1 MNRLAILAYLLMFW
15 VSSDA
20 QNYVFIEGEVFHT
33 SYHITYQ
40 GKENYHDSIKG
51 LFQEIDNSLSMF
63 NKESILSQINNNDT
77 SVRMNQHVRTVLDRG
92 MAISKQTDGAFDMT
106 VAPLVN
112 LWGFGY
118 KHSENITKSM
128 VDSILSFVGYEKI
141 KIGKDGQLKKGDNR
155 IILDASSIA
164 KGYACDVVGEWLA
177 KKGITNYIVEIGGEI
192 TLHGYNPKGKPWH
205 IGINTPEEDSLSINR
220 EPQDVLLLTQGGVAT
235 SGNYRKFYYK
245 DGKKYAHT
253 IDPHTGYP
261 VQQDILSS
269 TVIATDCM
277 TADAYATA
285 FMVIGS
291 KQALRLLEKEKS
303 LMAYFILSSPNT
315 PKGYR
320 VIYSPSLKKK
330 LREAKESTTN
340 SVSSE
345 SGK

>member
-1 MNRLAILAYLLMFW
+1 MNRLAILTYLLLFW

-40 GKENYHDSIKG
+40 GKEDYHDSIKC

-118 KHSENITKSM
+118 KHSENVSKSM

-177 KKGITNYIVEIGGEI
+177 KKGITNYMVEIGGEV

-261 VQQDILSS
+261 AQQDILSS

-285 FMVIGS
+285 FMVMGS
-291 KQALRLLEKEKS
+291 KQALRVLEKEKS
-303 LMAYFILSSPNT
+303 LMAYFIISSPNT
-315 PKGYR
+315 EKGYS
-320 VIYSPSLKKK
+320 VIYSPSLKNK
-330 LREAKESTTN
+330 LQETKESSTN

>member
-1 MNRLAILAYLLMFW
+1 MNRLAILTCFLLFW

-118 KHSENITKSM
+118 KHNENVTKSM

-141 KIGKDGQLKKGDNR
+141 QIGKDGQLKKADNR
-155 IILDASSIA
+155 TILDASSIA
-164 KGYACDVVGEWLA
+164 KGYACDVVGKWLA
-177 KKGITNYIVEIGGEI
+177 KKGITNYMVEIGGEV

-220 EPQDVLLLTQGGVAT
+220 EPQDVLLLTQGSVAT

-285 FMVIGS
+285 FMVMGS

-340 SVSSE
+340 GVSSE

>member
-1 MNRLAILAYLLMFW
+1 MNRLAILTYLLLFW

-40 GKENYHDSIKG
+40 GKEDYHDSIKG
-51 LFQEIDNSLSMF
+51 LFQEIDYSLSMF
-63 NKESILSQINNNDT
+63 NEESILSQINNNDT

-92 MAISKQTDGAFDMT
+92 LAISKQTDGAFDMT

-118 KHSENITKSM
+118 THSENVTKAM

-141 KIGKDGQLKKGDNR
+141 KIGKDGRLKKADNR
-155 IILDASSIA
+155 TILDASSIA

-177 KKGITNYIVEIGGEI
+177 KKGITNYMVEIGGEVV
-192 TLHGYNPKGKPWH
+192 LHGYNPKGKPWH

-269 TVIATDCM
+269 TVIAADCM

-285 FMVIGS
+285 FMVMGS

-315 PKGYR
+315 PNGYS

-330 LREAKESTTN
+330 LREAKKSSTN
-340 SVSSE
+340 GVSSE